1 MTMMVKGKRGSCFSG
16 KLRINMRM
24 KLMRMQ
30 MRMKLIMMMR
40 SAGFAKMSGNRSC
53 QFGQKSRLKRVWSQ
67 ALSILKT
74 SFDADD
80 DYDDLYHIYDDVDDD
95 YDDAIIR

>member
-1 MTMMVKGKRGSCFSG
+1 MV
-16 KLRINMRM
+16 
-24 KLMRMQ
+24 
-30 MRMKLIMMMR
+30 MMMSR
-40 SAGFAKMSGNRSC
+40 SSMAKMSGNRSC

-80 DYDDLYHIYDDVDDD
+80 DYDDLYHIYDDADDD